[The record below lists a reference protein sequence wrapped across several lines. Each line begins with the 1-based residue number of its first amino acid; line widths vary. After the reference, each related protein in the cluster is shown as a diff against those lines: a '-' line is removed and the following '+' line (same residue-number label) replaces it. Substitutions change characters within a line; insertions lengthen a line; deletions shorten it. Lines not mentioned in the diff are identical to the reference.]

1 MRDSIRGARA
11 ARFVLAA
18 ACAVA
23 LGGAAPVRAL
33 AHPDYFAARRVL
45 PDGRIGDASA
55 PVDPAAAARQEELRR
70 ARERVAERY
79 APLIRHDLP
88 RRPLLQSRAA
98 LGTKPTWRDLLK
110 AADGP
115 PGVRDTIRVA
125 AFRFE
130 FENDSAGSSTTG
142 EGRFVT
148 TPPSENDF
156 IDPPPHNRAYFEA
169 HLEAM
174 RRYWFASTN
183 GKVHVE
189 YTLFP
194 EGDTTAYRLDDTAD
208 YLPEGDPASWSF
220 ESRGCGISRLVRDW
234 IAYVDSA
241 TDFRFSDYDSYL
253 FIHAGPDL
261 QGDVNGDTPGD
272 IPSFNITYQF
282 PDTTCG
288 IDSIYVHD
296 GADSMLVDNA
306 WVCPETISQDFFIGA
321 VNGTL
326 AHEFGHQLGLPDL
339 YNTFYFFPSVGV
351 WDLMDSGDSQSLD
364 LGLDT
369 QVAGLIPGG
378 LSAWSRFFL
387 GVERPLVVNS
397 FAEIESLIP
406 STLPDFDGQE
416 TRPRSILIPITPR
429 EYYLIENRQVEI
441 DGVYFVTEFGDSLN
455 SVADADSATGVVLG
469 PARVVPDPASGDSIE
484 VPSYEYD
491 FALPGYGALM
501 WHVDERALNDE
512 TIEVNAVN
520 VNFLRRGL
528 RLEEADGLPD
538 IGNFN
543 SFQFRGGAF
552 DLFFEGNNSAFTPDS
567 DPNSRSNDD
576 LETGISV
583 TDISKPGFLMSMRI
597 ALAPRLAGFPVVL
610 GDSLKTRRALLVGPT
625 IGGAD
630 EDGARLAAIVGE
642 DFIAALADT
651 FDQGEPD
658 TAATDTV
665 PPPTGRVFGVPLPPG
680 SAEPWHRAIPEPL
693 SIPCAVA
700 DVDNQPG
707 DEVVVLGDSGGVY
720 VLHADG
726 TPWEPAGGPPQ
737 PSDSTG
743 RIADLGGRFLYVATV
758 APGPAGTGALIAAV
772 SDSTIY
778 GITGLGGPAMPLVES
793 FTPPA
798 RAAIV
803 SNPVVV
809 PGHATRVFA
818 LASNGQLVGS
828 PAFFSPL
835 DGGDAPDSPVY
846 YGNYSELETG
856 LAFLVWGDLDRESP
870 GNEWLAATQ
879 EGAVTAGYFRE
890 GAAGD
895 VKSGSGPHGAR
906 LPGWPVDLGAEVF
919 TYPSLGDLDGD
930 GQLEVLIPTEDARVH
945 VFSWNGARRIGWPVQ
960 LPPRIDREAIAGET
974 PLVVDIDGE
983 AGAEVV
989 VGIRDGRIMAYRADG
1004 RALAGW
1010 PYGAGEPFQYTPA
1023 IAAVPRAGG
1032 EGPVLAVLSAPYDGF
1047 LYGLP
1052 LGDDAPAGAIQ
1063 WGGIGRDGA
1072 HSGGIAPAADPAP
1085 IGGALLAAAETF
1097 AYPNP
1102 AHGAATSIR
1111 YRLGRPGR
1119 VAMKIYDLSGELIE
1133 ETPQES
1139 RPAGDNE
1146 YHWDLSRVASGVYLC
1161 KLEVDDGEEAA
1172 STLLKIAVMR

>member
-1 MRDSIRGARA
+1 MRESIRGAVAVRSSFA
-11 ARFVLAA
+11 ALLATA
-18 ACAVA
+18 VVA
-23 LGGAAPVRAL
+23 LAPLCAF
-33 AHPDYFAARRVL
+33 AHPDYFPVRRVL
-45 PDGRIGDASA
+45 PDGRVGGAAS

-88 RRPLLQSRAA
+88 NRPLLKSRAA
-98 LGTKPTWRDLLK
+98 LGAKPTWQELLK
-110 AADGP
+110 AASGP
-115 PGVRDTIRVA
+115 PGVRDTIRLA

-130 FENDSAGSSTTG
+130 FENDGAGSSTTG

-148 TPPSENDF
+148 TPPTETDF

-174 RRYWFASTN
+174 RRYWSATSN
-183 GKVHVE
+183 GRVHIE
-189 YTLFP
+189 FTLFP
-194 EGDTTAYRLDDTAD
+194 EGDTTAYRLDDSAD
-208 YLPEGDPASWSF
+208 YLPEGDPATWSF
-220 ESRGCGISRLVRDW
+220 ESRGCGISQLVRDW
-234 IAYVDSA
+234 IAYVDTA
-241 TDFRFSDYDSYL
+241 TTFRFSDYDSYL

-272 IPSFNITYQF
+272 IPSFNITFAF

-288 IDSIYVHD
+288 IDSIFVHD
-296 GADSMLVDNA
+296 GPDSMLIDNA
-306 WVCPETISQDFFIGA
+306 WVCPETISQDFFLGA

-326 AHEFGHQLGLPDL
+326 AHEFGHQLGMPDL
-339 YNTFYFFPSVGV
+339 YNTFFFFPSVGV

-387 GVERPLVVNS
+387 GFERPLVVNG
-397 FAEIESLIP
+397 FAEIESLVP
-406 STLPDFDGQE
+406 STLPNFDGEE

-469 PARVVPDPASGDSIE
+469 PARVVPDPVSGDSIE

-501 WHVDERALNDE
+501 WHVDERALNEE

-552 DLFFEGNNSAFTPDS
+552 DPFFEGNNDAFTPDS

-597 ALAPRLAGFPVVL
+597 ALAPRLPGFPVVL
-610 GDSLKTRRALLVGPT
+610 GDSLKFRRALLVGPT
-625 IGGAD
+625 IGSAD
-630 EDGARLAAIVGE
+630 GDGAHFAAVIGE

-651 FDQGEPD
+651 FDQDDPD
-658 TAATDTV
+658 TAATDTL
-665 PPPTGRVFGVPLPPG
+665 PPTGRVFGVPLPAG
-680 SAEPWHRAIPEPL
+680 AGVPWHRAIPEPL

-707 DEVVVLGDSGGVY
+707 DEVVVLGDDGGVY
-720 VLHADG
+720 VLHEDG
-726 TPWEPAGGPPQ
+726 TPWEPAGGPPF

-743 RIADLGGRFLYVATV
+743 AIADLDGSFLFVPTI
-758 APGPAGTGALIAAV
+758 APRPGETGALIAAV
-772 SDSTIY
+772 SDSAIF
-778 GITGLGGPAMPLVES
+778 GITGLGGPGAPLVES
-793 FTPPA
+793 FRPEPP
-798 RAAIV
+798 AAIV
-803 SNPVVV
+803 SNPIVV
-809 PGHATRVFA
+809 PGHSTRVFA
-818 LASNGQLVGS
+818 LASDGTLVGS
-828 PAFFSPL
+828 PPLFSL
-835 DGGDAPDSPVY
+835 IDGGGTQPLPVS
-846 YGNYSELETG
+846 YGIYSELVTG
-856 LAFLVWGDLDRESP
+856 LAFLVWGDLDRETP
-870 GNEWLAATQ
+870 GNEWLAVTQ
-879 EGAVTAGYFRE
+879 EGAATAGYFRD

-895 VKSGSGPHGAR
+895 AKSGGAPHGAR
-906 LPGWPVDLGAEVF
+906 LPGWPVFLGAEVF

-945 VFSWNGARRIGWPVQ
+945 IFSWNGARRIGWPVQ

-974 PLVVDIDGE
+974 PLVVDIDGD
-983 AGAEVV
+983 ALAEVV
-989 VGIRDGRIMAYRADG
+989 VGIRDGRLMAYRADG
-1004 RALAGW
+1004 KPLAGW

-1023 IAAVPRAGG
+1023 IAAVAPTVGA
-1032 EGPVLAVLSAPYDGF
+1032 EPVLAVLTAPYDGF

-1052 LGDDAPAGAIQ
+1052 LGDDAPVGAIQ

-1072 HSGGIAPAADPAP
+1072 HSGGIAALADPRP
-1085 IGGALLAAAETF
+1085 IGGALLATAETF

-1102 AHGAATSIR
+1102 AHGAETSIR
-1111 YRLGRPGR
+1111 YRLGRAGR
-1119 VAMKIYDLSGELIE
+1119 VAMKIYDLSGELIA

>member
-1 MRDSIRGARA
+1 MRGSRRGAGA
-11 ARFVLAA
+11 ARFALAA
-18 ACAVA
+18 ALVI
-23 LGGAAPVRAL
+23 LGSGAGAQDAS
-33 AHPDYFAARRVL
+33 AHPERYPIRRVL
-45 PDGRIGDASA
+45 PDGRVGDASS

-70 ARERVAERY
+70 ARERIAERY

-88 RRPLLQSRAA
+88 NRPILKSRAG
-98 LGTKPTWRDLLK
+98 LGAKPTWRELLK
-110 AADGP
+110 AASGP
-115 PGVRDTIRVA
+115 PGVRDTVRLA

-142 EGRFVT
+142 EGRFIT
-148 TPPSENDF
+148 TPPTDTDF

-174 RRYWFASTN
+174 RRYWFAASN
-183 GKVHVE
+183 GKIHIE

-194 EGDTTAYRLDDTAD
+194 EGDTTAYRLDDSAD
-208 YLPEGDPASWSF
+208 YLPEGDPASWTF
-220 ESRGCGISRLVRDW
+220 ESRGCGISQLVRDW
-234 IAYVDSA
+234 IAYVDTA
-241 TDFRFSDYDSYL
+241 TTFRFSDYDSYL

-282 PDTTCG
+282 PDSACG

-321 VNGTL
+321 VNGTM
-326 AHEFGHQLGLPDL
+326 AHEFGHQIGLPDL
-339 YNTFYFFPSVGV
+339 YNTFFFFPSVGV

-406 STLPDFDGQE
+406 STLPDFDGDE

-441 DGVYFVTEFGDSLN
+441 DGTYFVTEFGDSLN

-469 PARVVPDPASGDSIE
+469 PARVVRDPASGDSIE

-501 WHVDERALNDE
+501 WHVDERALNEE

-543 SFQFRGGAF
+543 SFQFRGGPF
-552 DLFFEGNNSAFTPDS
+552 DPFYEGNNDAFTPDS

-583 TDISKPGFLMSMRI
+583 TDISKPGFAMSMRI
-597 ALAPRLAGFPVVL
+597 ALAPRLPGFPVVL
-610 GDSLKTRRALLVGPT
+610 GDSLKFRRALLVGPT
-625 IGGAD
+625 VGSAD
-630 EDGARLAAIVGE
+630 EDGAHFAAVVGE
-642 DFIAALADT
+642 DFVAALADT
-651 FDQGEPD
+651 FDTDDPD
-658 TAATDTV
+658 TAATDTL
-665 PPPTGRVFGVPLPPG
+665 PATGRVFGVPLPVG
-680 SAEPWHRAIPEPL
+680 AGEPWHRAIPEPV

-700 DVDNQPG
+700 DVDGQPG
-707 DEVVVLGDSGGVY
+707 DEVVVLGDNGGVY

-726 TPWEPAGGPPQ
+726 APWEPAGGPPQ

-743 RIADLGGRFLYVATV
+743 WIASLDGRFLLVPTI
-758 APGPAGTGALIAAV
+758 APGPGATGALIAAV

-778 GITGLGGPAMPLVES
+778 GLTGLGGPGMPQVETFRS
-793 FTPPA
+793 PSN
-798 RAAIV
+798 RAFA
-803 SNPVVV
+803 SNAVVV
-809 PGHATRVFA
+809 PGHSTRVFA
-818 LASNGQLVGS
+818 LSNDGTLVGS

-835 DGGDAPDSPVY
+835 DGGDSPQSPVF
-846 YGNYSELETG
+846 YGVYSELVTD
-856 LAFLVWGDLDRESP
+856 LAFLVWGDLDRDTP
-870 GNEWLAATQ
+870 GNEWLAVTQ

-890 GAAGD
+890 GAPGD
-895 VKSGSGPHGAR
+895 VKSGDGPHGAR
-906 LPGWPVDLGAEVF
+906 LPGWPVNLGAEVF

-930 GQLEVLIPTEDARVH
+930 GRLEILIPTEDARVH
-945 VFSWNGARRIGWPVQ
+945 VLSWNGARRIGWPLQ
-960 LPPRIDREAIAGET
+960 LPPRIDDQAIAGET
-974 PLVVDIDGE
+974 PLVVDIDGD
-983 AGAEVV
+983 ARAEVV
-989 VGIRDGRIMAYRADG
+989 VGIRDGRLMAYRADG
-1004 RALAGW
+1004 KPLPAW

-1023 IAAVPRAGG
+1023 IAAVAPTSGAD
-1032 EGPVLAVLSAPYDGF
+1032 PVLAVLTAPYDGF
-1047 LYGLP
+1047 LYALP
-1052 LGDDAPAGAIQ
+1052 LSDDAPAGAIQ
-1063 WGGIGRDGA
+1063 WGGIGGDGA
-1072 HSGGIAPAADPAP
+1072 HSGGIGALDEPRP
-1085 IGGALLAAAETF
+1085 ITDALLATAGTF

-1102 AHGAATSIR
+1102 AHGNETSIR
-1111 YRLGRPGR
+1111 YRLGRAGR
-1119 VAMKIYDLSGELIE
+1119 VAMKIYDLSGELIT
-1133 ETPQES
+1133 ETPQEN